1 VWVISAEDGRL
12 WNMAGEGSFTA
23 IQPTNTIDGPQL
35 TRLSDGRVLLTDPGR
50 STFGLY
56 AVTGEPQ
63 AQFGYSGQ
71 FATPTGVASTML
83 GGADVIAVTD
93 TRQCTLSLWRL
104 AQ

>member
-1 VWVISAEDGRL
+1 MFV
-12 WNMAGEGSFTA
+12 
-23 IQPTNTIDGPQL
+23 NTIDGPQL
-35 TRLSDGRVLLTDPGR
+35 ARLADGRVLLSDPGR

-56 AVTGEPQ
+56 AVSGEPQ

-71 FATPTGVASTML
+71 FATPTGIASTML
-83 GGADVIAVTD
+83 GGAHVIAVTD